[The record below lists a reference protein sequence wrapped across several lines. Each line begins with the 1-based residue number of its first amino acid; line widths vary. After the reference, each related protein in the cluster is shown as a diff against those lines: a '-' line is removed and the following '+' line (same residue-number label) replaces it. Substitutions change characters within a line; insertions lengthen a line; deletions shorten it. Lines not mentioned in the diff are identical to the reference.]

1 MFDRIINDE
10 ILFLFCYSIFFFFFN
25 NRVVQNIM
33 LDTTC
38 EVFMFIEELKNMDH
52 C

>member
-10 ILFLFCYSIFFFFFN
+10 ILFLFYFSIFFFN
-25 NRVVQNIM
+25 NSVLQKII

-38 EVFMFIEELKNMDH
+38 EVFMFIEELKDMDH
-52 C
+52 Y

>member
-1 MFDRIINDE
+1 MRFY
-10 ILFLFCYSIFFFFFN
+10 FYFVTVFFFFFLN